1 MYQAEDLD
9 IIYKILKNKINILDK
24 NKERGTLIIRPS
36 NSPFENIYI
45 SFKPIPLS
53 LEKLTVFF
61 GEIPI
66 GEIGT
71 DTSVIYKELKS
82 LECEIDYKGFLG
94 RKVLF
99 ISRKELVNL
108 KDKLKGLKIRKD
120 LTSFLNSDK
129 DLLKEIKKL
138 KIHRLEIKLNVGADV
153 DSSLTEDIK
162 DDIEKISQ
170 LYEISSFYNP
180 PEDIYWNVII
190 EAYLVR
196 GILYPKKVATTYQ
209 ILENI
214 GYKLINFTPLF
225 LNRIS

>member
-1 MYQAEDLD
+1 M
-9 IIYKILKNKINILDK
+9 
-24 NKERGTLIIRPS
+24 
-36 NSPFENIYI
+36 
-45 SFKPIPLS
+45 
-53 LEKLTVFF
+53 
-61 GEIPI
+61 
-66 GEIGT
+66 
-71 DTSVIYKELKS
+71 KS

-138 KIHRLEIKLNVGADV
+138 KIHRLEIKLNVGADI
-153 DSSLTEDIK
+153 DSSFTEDIK